1 MLAATAEQPSMLPT
15 ILMFVALGAVM
26 YFFMIRPQQKKQKEI
41 NNFRNSLTVGQTVV
55 TIGGL
60 HGTIKTMDDTT
71 VTLHVAT
78 GVCPVTCLPMLGS
91 LRSMLCP
98 KINHRVLHIE

>member
-1 MLAATAEQPSMLPT
+1 MTTILNAMLAAAEQSSMLSP

-26 YFFMIRPQQKKQKEI
+26 
-41 NNFRNSLTVGQTVV
+41 NFRNSLTVGQTVV

-78 GVCPVTCLPMLGS
+78 GVD
-91 LRSMLCP
+91 LRFE
-98 KINHRVLHIE
+98 KAAINPTGTTPAQA